1 MRLPLLL
8 ILLLTAVLP
17 RQTLATTELDEVHRL
32 LSTNLPALGP
42 DDLSAPTV
50 DALVVKLSPRVRW
63 AGSETN
69 AVASGETIAGARR
82 FPGDLGYL
90 RLSHVSGDVAA
101 RLETAVDDLQKQG
114 PLRGLVIDLRFAT
127 GRDFPASARASALF
141 FSSAQPVLDWGDGSL
156 AAPGRTNWF
165 SGPVALLVN
174 PETRG
179 SAETLAAALRSAGLG
194 MVIGGKTAGEAAQW
208 REFALS
214 SGRVLRLAV
223 APVKTGDGAV
233 IPVEGL
239 VPDIGVQT
247 TLDADRRF
255 LSDPYSSGAT
265 SSSGEVTAAMQ
276 VRRRL
281 TEAELIRTKRQALGQ
296 PELPAGS
303 THVAGSDSPP
313 KPTPTV
319 QDPVLARGLDL
330 LTGLNAVRE

>member
-8 ILLLTAVLP
+8 ILLLTALLP
-17 RQTLATTELDEVHRL
+17 RPTLATTELDEVHRL
-32 LSTNLPALGP
+32 LSTNLPTLGP

-50 DALVVKLSPRVRW
+50 DELVIKLAPRVRW

-69 AVASGETIAGARR
+69 APGPGETIAGSRR

-90 RLSHVSGDVAA
+90 RLSQVSGDVAA
-101 RLETAVDDLQKQG
+101 RLESAVDELQKQG
-114 PLRGLVIDLRFAT
+114 TLRGLVIDLRFAS
-127 GRDFPASARASALF
+127 GRDFPASAHASALF
-141 FSSAQPVLDWGDGSL
+141 FPSAQPVLDWGDGSL
-156 AAPGRTNWF
+156 AASGRTNWF
-165 SGPVALLVN
+165 SGPVVLLVN
-174 PETRG
+174 TETRG

-208 REFALS
+208 REYALS
-214 SGRVLRLAV
+214 SGRVLRLAIG
-223 APVKTGDGAV
+223 PVKTGDGTV

-247 TLDADRRF
+247 TLEADRRF
-255 LSDPYSSGAT
+255 LSDPYSSTAT
-265 SSSGEVTAAMQ
+265 TSSGEAVAAMQ

-296 PELPAGS
+296 PELPAES
-303 THVAGSDSPP
+303 PHAPGSDSPP

-330 LTGLNAVRE
+330 LTGLNAVRD

>member
-8 ILLLTAVLP
+8 ILLLTVLLP
-17 RQTLATTELDEVHRL
+17 PPTLATTELDEVHRL
-32 LSTNLPALGP
+32 LSTNLPTLGP

-50 DALVVKLSPRVRW
+50 DELVVKLSPRVRW

-69 AVASGETIAGARR
+69 AAAPGEVITGSRR

-90 RLSHVSGDVAA
+90 RLNHVSGDVAA
-101 RLETAVDDLQKQG
+101 RLETSVDDLQKQG
-114 PLRGLVIDLRFAT
+114 PLRGLVIDLRFAS

-141 FSSAQPVLDWGDGSL
+141 FPTAQPVLDWGDGSL
-156 AAPGRTNWF
+156 AAAGRTNWF

-194 MVIGGKTAGEAAQW
+194 MVIGGRTAGEAAQW

-214 SGRVLRLAV
+214 SGRVLRLAI
-223 APVKTGDGAV
+223 APVKTGDGTV

-239 VPDIGVQT
+239 VPDIGVKT
-247 TLDADRRF
+247 TLEADRRF

-265 SSSGEVTAAMQ
+265 SPSGEAAAAMQ

-281 TEAELIRTKRQALGQ
+281 TEAELIRTKRQALGL
-296 PELPAGS
+296 PEVPVASTNSTGVDPA
-303 THVAGSDSPP
+303 P
-313 KPTPTV
+313 KPTPTI